1 MIVPLVG
8 EEVWQEVLADLP
20 PFDVTAGRILLVSP
34 HPDDETLGA
43 GAFLAAQRK
52 RGTAVEVVAVTDGEN
67 AYADNA
73 HLAATRR
80 QEQDSALL
88 TLDIQPSAIH
98 RFGFTDSGIEAR
110 KEGLVDLLLPLITP
124 VTQILAPWI
133 GDYHPDHK
141 ACGWAAREAATLTGA
156 SLSYY
161 FFWTWHRGTP
171 ADLIGLDL
179 HSFRLNASLL
189 ALKLKALA
197 CHHSQLHR
205 ATGDPILPDQLLAP
219 AKRKFEVFASA

>member
-1 MIVPLVG
+1 MIVPLVE
-8 EEVWQEVLADLP
+8 EEVWQKVLADLP
-20 PFDVTAGRILLVSP
+20 PFNIRAGRILLVSP

-43 GAFLAAQRK
+43 GALLAAQRM

-67 AYADNA
+67 AYVDNA
-73 HLAATRR
+73 DLAATRR
-80 QEQDSALL
+80 QEQDSALV
-88 TLDIQPSAIH
+88 TLDIRPSAVH
-98 RFGFTDSGIEAR
+98 RFGFTDSGVEAR
-110 KEGLVDLLLPLITP
+110 KEELVDLLLPLITP

-133 GDYHPDHK
+133 GDYHPDHM
-141 ACGWAAREAATLTGA
+141 ACGWAARKAAVLTGA

-205 ATGDPILPDQLLAP
+205 AAGDPVLADQLLAP
-219 AKRKFEVFASA
+219 AKRKFEVFALA

>member
-1 MIVPLVG
+1 VIVPLVE

-20 PFDVTAGRILLVSP
+20 PFNITAGRILLVSP

-43 GAFLAAQRK
+43 GAFLASQRK
-52 RGTAVEVVAVTDGEN
+52 RGTEVEVVAVTDGEN

-80 QEQDSALL
+80 QEQDSALV

-98 RFGFTDSGIEAR
+98 RFGFTDSGVEAR

-156 SLSYY
+156 PLSYY

-179 HSFRLNASLL
+179 YSFPLSDSLL

-205 ATGDPILPDQLLAP
+205 TAGDAILPDELLAP
-219 AKRKFEVFASA
+219 AKRKFEVFALA